1 MRGLAGVHGYA
12 AEKSLLK
19 FLGGGCY
26 CQAVTSGRGKYGTA
40 GRNADG
46 KAAHRGPGHFCW
58 RQPRERPPSPRAGR
72 PFPLFSWGCFG
83 WGGLVGA
90 KLMQRPRRVI
100 SRTVNRKGVGA
111 RGRSNRPRFSIH
123 GPQLHAID
131 QSILRENVGRH
142 DDFIAWDDAAHAA
155 QEGDGVFN
163 GVVGVGGEWHEE
175 RLDGAE

>member
-1 MRGLAGVHGYA
+1 MLRLGRVGGRETNATPTPGNQPDGESEGGIYCSTFCFLLA
-12 AEKSLLK
+12 
-19 FLGGGCY
+19 
-26 CQAVTSGRGKYGTA
+26 
-40 GRNADG
+40 
-46 KAAHRGPGHFCW
+46 
-58 RQPRERPPSPRAGR
+58 
-72 PFPLFSWGCFG
+72 
-83 WGGLVGA
+83 
-90 KLMQRPRRVI
+90 RRVI